1 METLHFRVG
10 ADMGITLMQISQE
23 HLLYDLNIKKALAM
37 FNESFGGGCPEDLQL
52 ELLRGDKIVLVDEE
66 DQSFIVVNREAHHD
80 AIYPA
85 KIDFEQFFQNKQK
98 EMDEHCEDFTEGV
111 NYIMCELRNMSTY
124 RINFSVDS
132 VIQYIS
138 GNDEMIMEELREDA
152 ELNQYTA
159 IVKFAK
165 QFIEKSI
172 KLEQFSK
179 TIQGYYPELKIEFDG
194 YEVWMLANKLQ
205 SLSRMKLWEMQTD
218 DSVTNYIEAVQEMD
232 TALEGGIEPVN
243 IMDNYSAG
251 WLSPEGNYYA
261 LNGEIANMLHTNI
274 ADALQE
280 AGIIPDEEE
289 LNMTT
294 ADTWL
299 EQNGWC
305 KIHGNNVQF
314 AGNLN
319 VQIDKENVHMTDDQ
333 RDIIGKYISDCHQCK
348 ILLGWKREPYSVGMF
363 RAMDK
368 IALHKHFEF

>member
-10 ADMGITLMQISQE
+10 ADLGITLMQISQE
-23 HLLYDLNIKKALAM
+23 HLLYNADPVKALSV
-37 FNESFGGGCPEDLQL
+37 FSDSFGGECPMDLQL
-52 ELLRGDKIVLVDEE
+52 ALLRGDKVVAVDVE
-66 DQSFIVVNREAHHD
+66 DQMFNIVSREDHHD

-85 KIDFEQFFQNKQK
+85 KIDFEKFFADKQ
-98 EMDEHCEDFTEGV
+98 EQMDDHCNDFTEGV
-111 NYIMCELRNMSTY
+111 NYIMSELRNMSRY
-124 RINFSVDS
+124 QINFSVDS

-138 GNDEMIMEELREDA
+138 GNDEMMMEELREDA

-172 KLEQFSK
+172 KLEQLSK

-194 YEVWMLANKLQ
+194 YEVWMLATKIQNLV
-205 SLSRMKLWEMQTD
+205 SMKLWAMQTD
-218 DSVTNYIEAVQEMD
+218 DSVTNYIDAVQEMND
-232 TALEGGIEPVN
+232 ALEGGIEPVD

-251 WLSPEGNYYA
+251 WLSPDGDFYG

-280 AGIIPDEEE
+280 AGIIPDEDA
-289 LNMTT
+289 LGFDSPD
-294 ADTWL
+294 AWL

-305 KIHGNNVQF
+305 RIHGNNVQF

-319 VQIDKENVHMTDDQ
+319 EKIDKENVHMTDDQ
-333 RDIIGKYISDCHQCK
+333 RKITAEYIDNCHQCK
-348 ILLGWKREPYSVGMF
+348 ILLGWKRTPYSVGMY

>member
-10 ADMGITLMQISQE
+10 ADLGITLMQISQE
-23 HLLYDLNIKKALAM
+23 HLLYNADPVKALSV
-37 FNESFGGGCPEDLQL
+37 FSDSFGGECPMDLQL
-52 ELLRGDKIVLVDEE
+52 ALLRGDKVVAVDVE
-66 DQSFIVVNREAHHD
+66 DQMFNIVSREDHHD

-85 KIDFEQFFQNKQK
+85 KIDFEKFFADKQK
-98 EMDEHCEDFTEGV
+98 QMDDHCNDFTEGV
-111 NYIMCELRNMSTY
+111 NYIMSELRNMSRY
-124 RINFSVDS
+124 QINFSVDS

-138 GNDEMIMEELREDA
+138 GNDEMMMEELREDA

-172 KLEQFSK
+172 KLEQLSK

-194 YEVWMLANKLQ
+194 YEVWMLATKIQNLV
-205 SLSRMKLWEMQTD
+205 SMKLWAMQTD
-218 DSVTNYIEAVQEMD
+218 DSVTNYIDAVQEMND
-232 TALEGGIEPVN
+232 ALEGGIEPVD

-251 WLSPEGNYYA
+251 WLSPDGDFYG

-280 AGIIPDEEE
+280 AGIIPDEDA
-289 LNMTT
+289 LGFDSPD
-294 ADTWL
+294 AWL

-305 KIHGNNVQF
+305 RIHGNNVQF

-319 VQIDKENVHMTDDQ
+319 EKIDKENVHMTDDQ
-333 RDIIGKYISDCHQCK
+333 REITAEYIDNCHQCK
-348 ILLGWKREPYSVGMF
+348 ILLGWKRTPYSVGMY